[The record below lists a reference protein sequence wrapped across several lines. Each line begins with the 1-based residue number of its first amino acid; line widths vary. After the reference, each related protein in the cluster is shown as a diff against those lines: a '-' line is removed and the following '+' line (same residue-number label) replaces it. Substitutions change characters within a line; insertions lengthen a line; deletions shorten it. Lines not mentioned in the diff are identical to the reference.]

1 MPGVSVFSQVRTAG
15 RGYLVVVRTPR
26 RSAGT
31 ALAIAGLVVM
41 LAISAALNPA
51 AGAGSQPGAS
61 AKAGSCSGFKNRVG
75 MTSKVIRIGNAS
87 DLSGPVP
94 GLYTAAQQA
103 TRAYLASFNYKHRVC
118 GRRLVLDSYDSRTDA
133 GADRAA
139 YKTMCGKDF
148 VAIGSM
154 SGFDNGGAATA
165 QACKLPDVRAT
176 SVTAARNACTSCFGV
191 EASRVT
197 EGPSSEPDFFVH
209 NYATASQHAAF
220 LYLNAGASAEHAKY
234 AQSVDTKR
242 GMHFVYSSGIDV
254 ADFNYGPYV
263 QAMKSALVQWVQFIG
278 PYQDA
283 VRLAQAM
290 QNGGFHPQVAF
301 YTPSVYTPG
310 FASTG
315 GAAVEGS
322 ITAINSLPLGIDQAE
337 LNRYRFWL
345 HQLYP
350 GAPLTEEGLYAWSAA
365 KLFTTEAVQLGA
377 RLSRI
382 SLNARLRTVTGW
394 TGGGMHAPMAVGA
407 KHPSPCV
414 RFLQLHNGAWVS
426 LGGTAYRCNGVTTVH

>member
-1 MPGVSVFSQVRTAG
+1 MVT
-15 RGYLVVVRTPR
+15 TPL
-26 RSAGT
+26 RSAST
-31 ALAIAGLVVM
+31 ALAVTGLVVT
-41 LAISAALNPA
+41 LALSAVLSPA
-51 AGAGSQPGAS
+51 SGAGSREAVS
-61 AKAGSCSGFKNRVG
+61 AKAGSCTGFKNRVG

-94 GLYTAAQQA
+94 GLYTSAMQA

-133 GADRAA
+133 GADQAA

-154 SGFDNGGAATA
+154 SAFDNGGAATA
-165 QACKLPDVRAT
+165 QACKLTDLRST

-191 EASRVT
+191 EASRIT

-209 NYATASQHAAF
+209 NYAAASQQAAF
-220 LYLNAGASAEHAKY
+220 LYLNAGASAEQAKY
-234 AQSVDTKR
+234 QQSVETKR

-263 QAMKSALVQWVQFIG
+263 RAMKSANVQWVEFIG
-278 PYQDA
+278 AYQQA

-290 QNGGFHPQVAF
+290 QTGGFQPQVAF
-301 YTPSVYTPG
+301 YSPSVYTPG
-310 FASTG
+310 FVSTG
-315 GAAVEGS
+315 GSAVEGS
-322 ITAINSLPLGIDQAE
+322 ITAINFLPLGTDQAE

-350 GAPLTEEGLYAWSAA
+350 GAPLTEAGLYAWSAA
-365 KLFTTEAVQLGA
+365 KLFTTEAVELGA
-377 RLSRI
+377 RLSRN
-382 SLNARLRTVTGW
+382 SLNARLRAVAGW

-426 LGGTAYRCNGVTTVH
+426 LGGTSYRCNGVTTG